1 MREQDGW
8 GRGTDRPANGLR
20 AGVMMRGMAD
30 DRGTTAETGRIAAD
44 QPGAPEVD
52 PSLRTA
58 AEVAADLGVD
68 PERGLSTAEAAARL
82 DRHGPNELTG
92 TPPTPWWRRLVAQ
105 FTDPLIVLLLVAVAI
120 SLVAWAVEGSEGV
133 PFDAVVI
140 LVIVVANAVLGLVQ
154 EAKAADAV
162 AALQRM
168 SAAHSSV
175 VRDGVVQRVL
185 TSEVVPGDVLAL
197 AEGDTV
203 AADARLVTAASL
215 YLAEASL
222 TGESEAVEKDPAPLT
237 APAALGD
244 RTSMVFGGTAVTR
257 GTGRAVVTATGMGTQ
272 TGAIATLL
280 DETEHEDTPLQKEV
294 AGVGKMLGIAVIA
307 VAVIVIVTVLLTSDL
322 RALSDYVT
330 VLLLGV
336 SLAVAAVPEGLPAI
350 LSVVLAIGVRR
361 MAARNAIVK
370 ELSSVETLGSASV
383 ICSDKTGTLTEN
395 QMTVVEIVTASGR
408 VAVEGVGYGV
418 AGRVVLPDDD
428 AGLRHEVA
436 AVLGGGS
443 LANDARLADGGIVG
457 DPTEA
462 ALLVAERKLGIT
474 DERVARFERIGE
486 VPFTSA
492 RKLMSTIERDRA
504 DGTTS
509 VVTKGA
515 PDVLLGRCTREL
527 RGTEEVALTAE
538 RRADLHAVVEDLSG
552 QALRTLGVAYR
563 RADGAA
569 EEEDPEQDLVFAGIV
584 GIIDP
589 PRLEAKAAISAAHT
603 AGIRIVMI
611 TGDHPRT
618 ALRIA
623 EQLGITGQGG
633 NALTGVQLDELD
645 AEGFAEAVAHVD
657 VFARVA
663 PEHKLRIVDALQ
675 ADGQIVAMT
684 GDGVND
690 APALKSADIGVAMGI
705 TGTEVTREAA
715 TMILADDNFATIV
728 EAVREGR
735 GIFANIRKFLRYLL
749 SSNMGEVITVFAG
762 VLLAGWLG
770 LSGHGEAVVLP
781 LLAVQILWI
790 NLLTDT
796 APALAMGV
804 DPQTDDVMHRP
815 PRRLSDKV
823 IDLGMWRGVIFV
835 GVVMAAVTLFA
846 IDVYLPG
853 GFVEGTSDITHARTA
868 GFTVL
873 VFAQLFNAFA
883 ARSETTSVVQGL
895 FSNHWMWAAVG
906 VSTVLQ
912 VAVVHVPV
920 LQEAFGTAPLTLP
933 QWLGCLGL
941 ASLVLV
947 ATEIRKAVLRAAA
960 R

>member
-1 MREQDGW
+1 
-8 GRGTDRPANGLR
+8 
-20 AGVMMRGMAD
+20 MMRGMVD
-30 DRGTTAETGRIAAD
+30 DRGAAAGTGPIVAEA
-44 QPGAPEVD
+44 D
-52 PSLRTA
+52 PSLRPA
-58 AEVAADLGVD
+58 AEVAVELGVD
-68 PERGLSTAEAAARL
+68 PERGLSSAEAAARL
-82 DRHGPNELTG
+82 AAHGPNELTG

-120 SLVAWAVEGSEGV
+120 SLVAWVVEGAAGV

-140 LVIVVANAVLGLVQ
+140 LAIVVANAVLGLVQ

-215 YLAEASL
+215 FVAEAAL
-222 TGESEAVEKDPAPLT
+222 TGESEAVGKDPAPLS

-244 RTSMVFGGTAVTR
+244 RTAMVFGGTAVTR
-257 GTGRAVVTATGMGTQ
+257 GTGRAVVTATGMATQ
-272 TGAIATLL
+272 TGEIATLL

-294 AGVGKMLGIAVIA
+294 AGVGRMLGIAVIV
-307 VAVIVIVTVLLTSDL
+307 VAVVVIVTVLATSDL
-322 RALSDYVT
+322 RTLSDYVT

-408 VAVEGVGYGV
+408 APVEGVGYGV
-418 AGRVVLPDDD
+418 EGRVVLPDDD
-428 AGLRHEVA
+428 AAWRHEVA

-443 LANDARLADGGIVG
+443 LANDARLAEGGIVG

-474 DERVARFERIGE
+474 DQRVARFERIGE

-492 RKLMSTIERDRA
+492 RKLMSTIERDRE
-504 DGTTS
+504 DGTAA

-527 RGTEEVALTAE
+527 RGTQEVTLTTE
-538 RRADLHAVVEDLSG
+538 RRAELLATVEDLSG

-563 RADGAA
+563 SDGEA
-569 EEEDPEQDLVFAGIV
+569 EEADPEHDLVFAGIV

-589 PRLEAKAAISAAHT
+589 PRLEAKAAIAAAHT
-603 AGIRIVMI
+603 AGIRVVMI

-623 EQLGITGQGG
+623 EELGITARGG

-645 AEGFAEAVAHVD
+645 AEEFAEAVRHVD

-675 ADGQIVAMT
+675 ADGEIVAMT

-815 PRRLSDKV
+815 PRRLTDRV
-823 IDLGMWRGVIFV
+823 IDLPMWRGVLFV

-853 GFVEGTSDITHARTA
+853 GLVEGTSDITHARTA

-883 ARSETTSVVQGL
+883 ARSETSSVVNGL

-912 VAVVHVPV
+912 VFVVHVPV
-920 LQEAFGTAPLTLP
+920 LQDAFGTAPLTLP
-933 QWLGCLGL
+933 QWLGALGL

-947 ATEIRKAVLRAAA
+947 ATEVRKAVLRATGG
-960 R
+960 